1 MTAACRYR
9 RSILILALGLPA
21 LGEALAAQDPAL
33 AGSRGRVFLRA
44 TPQMATGRL
53 VDTSPDSIW
62 LDVGPD
68 GTIGLGRDE
77 IGRAERFMG
86 VRGHTRP
93 GALIGFGAR
102 AALGA
107 IIGSTASTED
117 VDSGTFAVIF
127 GLGLGAGGALLG
139 AVIGSS
145 VRREHWVPIVAW
157 DSQPEGGTLHLGFR
171 FALPGAFGY
180 PRNEAVK
187 P

>member
-1 MTAACRYR
+1 M
-9 RSILILALGLPA
+9 
-21 LGEALAAQDPAL
+21 
-33 AGSRGRVFLRA
+33 FLRA

-53 VDTSPDSIW
+53 VNTSPDSIW

-93 GALIGFGAR
+93 GALIGFGAG